1 MLRDCVI
8 IGYPSTFI
16 MRARHTERQAIPPKV
31 SVDMFGWDRATVS
44 FPLIS
49 LILPGSRLKSKTNID
64 IVIFEHF
71 VRLRTIIS
79 PERPSRLVRGR
90 TIGER
95 SVNQRHETIRN
106 LLAERGRL
114 AVDDLAVELG
124 VTPMTIRRDFTAL
137 EKAGVLTR
145 THGGCVSRSA
155 FVQEVPFSSKERKQQ
170 RQKVAIA
177 RAVIPLI
184 QPGATIYLD
193 TGTTA
198 VRVAGLLPDSL
209 QPRVFTNNLRVAME
223 LFGRA
228 EIEVVVY
235 GGDAGAE
242 EPRPGRRGGN
252 HANSRFP
259 NRPGDH
265 GGRDALDAEHGE
277 FYSADLATAMLSRAA
292 QERAAE
298 TLVVLDGSKFG
309 KRSLA
314 VVGRLDEQVTVVTDA
329 SAPAADRDRL
339 LEFGTRVIVA
349 GE

>member
-1 MLRDCVI
+1 M
-8 IGYPSTFI
+8 
-16 MRARHTERQAIPPKV
+16 
-31 SVDMFGWDRATVS
+31 
-44 FPLIS
+44 
-49 LILPGSRLKSKTNID
+49 
-64 IVIFEHF
+64 
-71 VRLRTIIS
+71 
-79 PERPSRLVRGR
+79 
-90 TIGER
+90 
-95 SVNQRHETIRN
+95 
-106 LLAERGRL
+106 
-114 AVDDLAVELG
+114 DDLAGELG

-177 RAVIPLI
+177 QAVIPLI
-184 QPGATIYLD
+184 RSGMTIYLD

-198 VRVAGLLPDSL
+198 VRVAGLLPESL
-209 QPRVFTNNLRVAME
+209 RLRVFTNNLRVAME

-228 EIEVVVY
+228 GVEVVVY
-235 GGDAGAE
+235 GGTLAPKSPDLVGEVGITRIHDFRIDLAIMGA
-242 EPRPGRRGGN
+242 
-252 HANSRFP
+252 
-259 NRPGDH
+259 
-265 GGRDALDAEHGE
+265 DALNAELGE

-292 QERAAE
+292 QGRAAE

-309 KRSLA
+309 KQSLA

-329 SAPAADRDRL
+329 SSPEADRRRL